1 MTRTLACIAALAVH
15 CAGCGP
21 RSPGATVTGT
31 LRLDGQPAPAGLRI
45 DFQPLDP
52 GGSGSSGAT
61 DTAGRYELWFN
72 ANLRGAMPGEHVVS
86 VSVKRMTGPD
96 GIPNVPEPLRG
107 VRIPRTAGESS
118 TLTRTVKPGANT
130 IDVDIESSPKP

>member
-1 MTRTLACIAALAVH
+1 MNRTLACIALTAVL

-21 RSPGATVTGT
+21 RSPGATVSGI

-52 GGSGSSGAT
+52 AGSGSSGVT
-61 DTAGRYELWFN
+61 DAAGRYELWFN

-86 VSVKRMTGPD
+86 VSVKRTTGPD
-96 GIPNVPEPLRG
+96 GIPVVPEPLRG
-107 VRIPRTAGESS
+107 VRIPKTAGEDS
-118 TLTRTVKPGANT
+118 TLTRTVMPGTNT